1 MVADMTGDDEE
12 AISDDTD
19 LEAQE
24 LAALD
29 SFAARV
35 DELDAELSPTERA
48 ALQVLLYRA
57 MSPLER
63 IRHRAASGHI
73 DADEQAMLDM
83 LEAEDDGGAEA

>member
-1 MVADMTGDDEE
+1 MAGGDEE
-12 AISDDTD
+12 AMSDDTD

-24 LAALD
+24 LAALE
-29 SFAARV
+29 SFAARI
-35 DELDAELSPTERA
+35 DELDACLSPNERA

-63 IRHRAASGHI
+63 IRHRAASGRI

-83 LEAEDDGGAEA
+83 LAAEDDGGAEA